1 MLNYLIILVALATAA
16 LLLYPKVA
24 NALLWRAA
32 ITPLASIIGS
42 GFLVLGPILVA
53 SFGQY
58 APLIMVALC
67 IFAYLFGAAIRFNIV
82 RLAAYSGLRSVFE
95 EKLETLSSWALAF
108 AYIISVAY
116 YLNLL
121 GSFAVSLTSLNDAFH
136 AQLVTSGVFVLV
148 LIVGWTK
155 GFQALERME
164 QITVGVKLSIIAG
177 LLFGLGWFF
186 IDKAVAHE
194 LVRGSATVSGWQAI
208 ALVAGLL
215 VTVQGFET
223 SRYLGD
229 EYQPLTRIRSMQWA
243 QWISTAIYMIYIAFL
258 SYVFIPENLVLSET
272 AIIDLMAVVAPILPL
287 LLIVAAISAQFSA
300 AVADTGG
307 SGGLI
312 AELTK
317 GWITPRTG
325 YAILVSI
332 GLVLTWAMSIFEII
346 SYASRAFA
354 LYYALQAF
362 IAAKGSY
369 SESGITYKG
378 TGFAALGLL
387 GLAIAL
393 FGTSV
398 E

>member
-1 MLNYLIILVALATAA
+1 MLSYLIILVAIAAAA

-24 NALLWRAA
+24 NNLLWRAA

-53 SFGQY
+53 SFGQF
-58 APLIMVALC
+58 APLFMMTLC
-67 IFAYLFGAAIRFNIV
+67 IVAYLFGAAIRFNIV
-82 RLAAYSGLRSVFE
+82 RLAALSGVRTAFE

-121 GSFAVSLTSLNDAFH
+121 GSFAVSLTPLNDAFN
-136 AQLVTSGVFVLV
+136 AQLVTSAVFAIIL
-148 LIVGWTK
+148 LVGWIR
-155 GFQALERME
+155 GFHALERME
-164 QITVGVKLSIIAG
+164 QVTVGIKLSIIAG
-177 LLFGLGWFF
+177 LLFGLGWYF
-186 IDKAVAHE
+186 IDKAVASE
-194 LVRGSATVSGWQAI
+194 LVRGSTTVTGWQAI
-208 ALVAGLL
+208 VLTAGLL

-229 EYQPLTRIRSMQWA
+229 EYLPLTRIHSMQFA

-258 SYVFIPENLVLSET
+258 SYLFIPENLVLSET
-272 AIIDLMAVVAPILPL
+272 AIIDLMAVVAPVLPL
-287 LLIVAAISAQFSA
+287 LLIAAAISAQFSA

-312 AELTK
+312 TELTK
-317 GWITPRTG
+317 GWVSPRAG
-325 YAILVSI
+325 YAVLVSI

-354 LYYALQAF
+354 FYYALQAF

-369 SESGITYKG
+369 SENGLTYKG
-378 TGFAALGLL
+378 TGFALLGILGLV
-387 GLAIAL
+387 ITV